1 MIRSKLEKSKPVR
14 VRAGPL
20 AAKRTAQRVYSTKDK
35 GERNRYANQYKV
47 APDSTYASVGAWEGS
62 KVGEWESLSASPPRQ
77 EPGVS
82 LGEHISNKDQRY
94 SARKVVN
101 NIGSGWG
108 LGGGF
113 GHHSN
118 SFRRRPSSILPISP
132 HSSVSLHQLEAYRW
146 YRSLQAEQYTG
157 SGKYQH
163 VQRPPPDGSPTDEHP
178 RAYGI
183 PPSTQ

>member
-20 AAKRTAQRVYSTKDK
+20 AAKRTAQGVYSTKDK

-94 SARKVVN
+94 SARMVVN
-101 NIGSGWG
+101 NIGSGRG
-108 LGGGF
+108 LGGGVRASLKF
-113 GHHSN
+113 VS
-118 SFRRRPSSILPISP
+118 SPSII
-132 HSSVSLHQLEAYRW
+132 
-146 YRSLQAEQYTG
+146 
-157 SGKYQH
+157 
-163 VQRPPPDGSPTDEHP
+163 HP
-178 RAYGI
+178 AHI
-183 PPSTQ
+183 TS